1 LIYIGKATSLLESA
15 SEETTLLDRW
25 RTQWNKPAAFTWNSN
40 QGLEMHYRIEP
51 PANWIV
57 SSSEDES
64 LSSIDVD
71 LSEFEDVAMFTEDGD
86 LLKCES
92 CGTLWTDLDQGGLCL
107 ICQKTEYQDEEFKQ
121 LISFESD
128 FKLQTDQMVEFG
140 KELDLEVDNS
150 SFHSSLLKSSTSRG
164 VGLIATSEDDV
175 DFFPFDSD
183 GNLLGPEAFTIMFE
197 TSFMP
202 EDLG

>member
-1 LIYIGKATSLLESA
+1 
-15 SEETTLLDRW
+15 
-25 RTQWNKPAAFTWNSN
+25 
-40 QGLEMHYRIEP
+40 MHYRIEP

-71 LSEFEDVAMFTEDGD
+71 LSEFDDVAMFTEDGD
-86 LLKCES
+86 LLKCAS

-107 ICQKTEYQDEEFKQ
+107 ICQKSDYQDGGFTQ
-121 LISFESD
+121 LMSFESD
-128 FKLQTDQMVEFG
+128 FNLHTDQMVGIRQQLNFEMDTHSFLTPPL
-140 KELDLEVDNS
+140 KE
-150 SFHSSLLKSSTSRG
+150 STCRG
-164 VGLIATSEDDV
+164 DGLAATIEDDI

-183 GNLLGPEAFTIMFE
+183 GNLLGSEVPPTIFE